1 MSILSQN
8 ARSFKQNVTYTAQL
22 LIGLLAFRYY
32 IIRLDNY
39 RFGYLECMTVSQSAF
54 MFISRFH
61 HRKEGK
67 EIMVRSLL
75 NRFGKWIVLAVVV
88 LAFGMWFFLSNG
100 QENYAEKYEGL
111 PMDVVS
117 QDIGRDNTYDSYRTP
132 ATHPLVLSSAEETEN
147 VHFYDRLGLLE
158 DGTLLYG
165 ETLPADEKVTLTPEG
180 NSFSRAS
187 NVLWVNTG
195 ASTEM
200 KLNVQYSGYYRVS
213 ASCVPATNRSLDM
226 ATEVLLDGAPLTA
239 EENYELY
246 LMPGE
251 HTVTFTAA
259 QSPMLLVSAA
269 LNGPYRDHRAEETA
283 MKADV
288 SVALET
294 VEASDGVTFYPV
306 MGITTDGAFLEE
318 ADIATAAEGTYAKIE
333 NAVLTQSGSSAQW
346 TIDVP
351 TAGFYNVELTYLT
364 GKSRG
369 VDIERGLLI
378 NGQLPF
384 DGADTMNFSRLWKDE
399 GTLKVDENGQVV
411 LDQDGFAIR
420 LDANGNELRTHDNQH
435 NQIRPAQ
442 VEIFGESQTAFCRDS
457 MGYITEPYGFYFE
470 KGQNTITLLA
480 ESEPMVLTAIS
491 LKVPTDRQSYETYLA
506 SVGEKEQN
514 AALADAE
521 PIVIEGENSTRRSSP
536 SLYARYDRSS
546 SATSPQDVSRTV
558 LNYIGGDAWR
568 DAGQWI
574 EWEFNVP
581 EAGWYNITVK
591 GRQTYSRGAVSS
603 RIVYVDNQ
611 VLFDEMDN
619 LGFQYSSSWDM
630 NTLCD
635 AEGNPCRI
643 WLEPSEKPH
652 TIRLEATLGDM
663 GPILSRMEESVYRLN
678 AMYRKILVLTGV
690 TPDQYRD
697 YHLDEK
703 YPEVI
708 EEMRRESRRLY
719 KLVDDA
725 VAITNQ
731 KSDRIAA
738 VQTLAVQ
745 LELFADDPDE
755 ITQAF
760 ANFKDNITSV
770 GTSML
775 NLRQVQLDIDQIVIT
790 ADGNEL
796 PECSESFFS
805 RAWHEIVSCVTSYT
819 VDYNALGDV
828 HEGDDV
834 LEVWIVT
841 GRDQSN
847 VLKTMVDDTFTAQT
861 GIPVNV
867 MLVDASALLNAT
879 VAGNGP
885 DVVVSTDSWNPVN
898 YAMRGAAENVKQFDA
913 DFVQKHIVEG
923 LGVDPSLVLP
933 WDQVLC
939 EDNFYE
945 SAYRAFQYTG
955 KDGKEGIYALPET
968 QLCSIMFYRSDIL
981 EEYNLPLPKTWD
993 DLIAMLPTL
1002 QGANMSVGIP
1012 YPDIVNPNL
1021 SAFYAMIYQRGGKIY
1036 EDDATMTAIN
1046 SEEAIK
1052 AFEMYTSLYNDYG
1065 LPTIFD
1071 FVSRFRSGEMPI
1083 GIFDYTTYNTLNVSA
1098 PEIRGLWE
1106 IAVLPG
1112 TIVTD
1117 KDGNRVLDENGN
1129 PVINH
1134 AGHSQGACTMMIAG
1148 NSTEMKARA
1157 WTFMQWWVSADAQVR
1172 FGREIESI
1180 LGPSSRYATANR
1192 KAISQLAWSEEQLEV
1207 IRDQMS
1213 VAIGFREVAG
1223 GYYTTRHLTNA
1234 VRKVTNEKTDPRE
1247 TLLDYARTINE
1258 EIVKKREEF
1267 GLYVPQAAIDATKN
1281 AMSNSDDD

>member
-1 MSILSQN
+1 MAAKIGFHVYFTFPFRQSGV
-8 ARSFKQNVTYTAQL
+8 ARAT
-22 LIGLLAFRYY
+22 
-32 IIRLDNY
+32 
-39 RFGYLECMTVSQSAF
+39 
-54 MFISRFH
+54 
-61 HRKEGK
+61 KEGK
-67 EIMVRSLL
+67 KIMERSFVS
-75 NRFGKWIVLAVVV
+75 RFGKWIALAVVV
-88 LAFGMWFFLSNG
+88 LALGLWFYLSNG
-100 QENYAEKYEGL
+100 QENYQEKYEGL

-117 QDIGRDNTYDSYRTP
+117 QDIGRDNTYEQYRTP
-132 ATHPLVLSSAEETEN
+132 ATHALVLSSVEETES
-147 VHFYDRLGLLE
+147 VCFYDKLGRLE
-158 DGTLLYG
+158 DGTLLIG
-165 ETLPADEKVTLTPEG
+165 EALPADTKITLTADG
-180 NSFSRAS
+180 QSFTRLS
-187 NVLWVNTG
+187 NVLWLDTG

-200 KLNVQYSGYYRVS
+200 KVDVKYSGYYRVV
-213 ASCVPATNRSLDM
+213 AQCAQVTGRTVDLA
-226 ATEVLLDGAPLTA
+226 AEVLLDGAPLTA
-239 EENYELY
+239 EEQYELY

-251 HTVTFTAA
+251 HTLSITAVDA
-259 QSPMLLVSAA
+259 PMLLTSAA
-269 LNGPYRDHRAEETA
+269 LDGPYRDHHAQESA
-283 MKADV
+283 LKADV
-288 SVALET
+288 PVALET
-294 VEASDGVTFYPV
+294 VAEGTGVTFCPQL
-306 MGITTDGAFLEE
+306 GITAAGAFLDE
-318 ADIATAAEGTYAKIE
+318 AGMAAAGEGTYTLVE

-346 TIDVP
+346 TVTVP
-351 TAGFYNVELTYLT
+351 QAGFYNVELTYLT

-369 VDIERGLLI
+369 VDIERELLI
-378 NGQLPF
+378 NGLLPF
-384 DGADTMNFSRLWKDE
+384 DGADTMTFSRLWTDDVTE
-399 GTLKVDENGQVV
+399 VVAEDGTVKLVDSNGK
-411 LDQDGFAIR
+411 AI
-420 LDANGNELRTHDNQH
+420 RTHDNQG

-442 VEIFGESQTAFCRDS
+442 TEIFGVAQTAFCRDS

-470 KGQNTITLLA
+470 AGENTITLNA
-480 ESEPMVLTAIS
+480 ESEPMVLTAIT
-491 LKVPTDRQSYETYLA
+491 LKVPTERQTYEAYLTA
-506 SVGEKEQN
+506 VGEKPQS
-514 AALADAE
+514 ASLANAE

-546 SATSPQDVSRTV
+546 PATSPQDVSRTV

-574 EWEFNVP
+574 EWEFTVP

-603 RIVYVDNQ
+603 RIVYVDDV
-611 VLFDEMDN
+611 VLFDEMDD
-619 LGFQYSSSWDM
+619 LGFKYSSTWDM

-643 WLEPSEKPH
+643 WLEPKADGTPH
-652 TIRLEATLGDM
+652 TIRLEATLGEM
-663 GPILSRMEESVYRLN
+663 GPILSRMEESIYRLN
-678 AMYRKILVLTGV
+678 SMYRKVLVLTGV

-719 KLVDDA
+719 KLVDDT
-725 VAITNQ
+725 VAITDQ

-738 VQTLAVQ
+738 AQTLAVQ
-745 LELFADDPDE
+745 LGLFAEDPDE

-760 ANFKDNITSV
+760 TNFKDNITSM

-775 NLRQVQLDIDQIVIT
+775 NLRQVQLDIDQIIIT
-790 ADGNEL
+790 PDGNDL
-796 PECSESFFS
+796 PTCNENFFS
-805 RAWHEIVSCVTSYT
+805 RTWHEIVSCVTSYT

-847 VLKTMVDDTFTAQT
+847 VLKTMVDDTFTAET
-861 GIPVNV
+861 NIPVNV
-867 MLVDASALLNAT
+867 MLVDPNALLNAT

-898 YAMRGAAENVKQFDA
+898 YAMRGAAEDLTQFDA
-913 DFVQKHIVEG
+913 AFVQEHIVNG
-923 LGVDPSLVLP
+923 LGVDASLVLP
-933 WDQVLC
+933 YDQVLS
-939 EDNFYE
+939 EENFYP
-945 SAYRAFQYTG
+945 SAYTAFKYTDKNG
-955 KDGKEGIYALPET
+955 HEGIYALPET

-981 EEYNLPLPKTWD
+981 DEYDLPLPQTWD
-993 DLIAMLPTL
+993 ALIAMLPTL

-1021 SAFYAMIYQRGGKIY
+1021 SAFYAMIYQRGGQIY
-1036 EDDATMTAIN
+1036 SNDATSTAI
-1046 SEEAIK
+1046 SEEAAIK

-1083 GIFDYTTYNTLNVSA
+1083 GIFDYTTFNTLNVSA
-1098 PEIRGLWE
+1098 PEIRGLWD

-1112 TIVTD
+1112 TLMA
-1117 KDGNRVLDENGN
+1117 DGT
-1129 PVINH
+1129 INH
-1134 AGHSQGACTMMIAG
+1134 AGHSQGACCMMIAG
-1148 NSTEMKARA
+1148 NDDAMKARA
-1157 WTFMQWWVSADAQVR
+1157 WTFMQWWVSAEAQVR

-1192 KAISQLAWSEEQLEV
+1192 NAIEQLAWSEEQLDV

-1213 VAIGFREVAG
+1213 VAVGFREVAG

-1234 VRKVTNEKTDPRE
+1234 VRKVTNDKTDPRE

-1258 EIVKKREEF
+1258 EIVKKRDEF
-1267 GLYVPQAAIDATKN
+1267 GLPVPQEARDRMKN
-1281 AMSNSDDD
+1281 ATSAD